1 MSVPDVL
8 GEVSDRLVQGLMF
21 HNEQA
26 SLNRLLGFYGFAAMH
41 EYQYLSDSICMRLV
55 NDWCVDHCGM
65 IPQQGRQ
72 SASSVL
78 DKWRG
83 RDRDGIDRDMRRRAL
98 IESFEEYVAWER
110 GTLSLYQRAC
120 DSFVRGGESFAYH
133 LIETLVCEVGDE
145 LAEAR
150 RMWTE
155 LSATDWDMAY
165 VMEQQRQLESD
176 YRKLTAKIGK
186 ELQ

>member
-41 EYQYLSDSICMRLV
+41 ECQYFNDSADMRRV
-55 NDWCVDHCGM
+55 NDWCVDHCGV
-65 IPQQGRQ
+65 IPDQGRQ

-83 RDRDGIDRDMRRRAL
+83 RDRDGIDADARREAL
-98 IESFEEYVAWER
+98 VSSFDEYVAWER
-110 GTLSLYQRAC
+110 GTLSLYKRAC
-120 DSFVRGGESFAYH
+120 DALVRCGEYDAYH
-133 LIETLVCEVGDE
+133 LVEGLACEVSDE
-145 LAEAR
+145 LADAR
-150 RMWTE
+150 RLRSE
-155 LSATDWDMAY
+155 LSGTGWDMSYA
-165 VMEQQRQLESD
+165 MDRQHGIESK
-176 YRKLTAKIGK
+176 YRKATKRIAR
-186 ELQ
+186 